1 MEQEIKEKIDR
12 EIGVFQRFLKPK
24 KNKYQTKE
32 QVKTFF
38 KRYFS
43 TFENYYYCLRNN
55 KIITK
60 FFNSNFLNP
69 LRIVLYFPYNEI
81 IISTTLEEANKINV
95 ISPFYNSDYQEKPIK
110 FKYYDEE
117 IKSVLNGPDLIIS
130 KLPIESVCYS
140 NGEKEILLIE
150 FLKEAK

>member
-69 LRIVLYFPYNEI
+69 LIGFFGIHMSIILIFSMLYMLSDINYYKFVD
-81 IISTTLEEANKINV
+81 KI
-95 ISPFYNSDYQEKPIK
+95 PFLIL
-110 FKYYDEE
+110 
-117 IKSVLNGPDLIIS
+117 KSKKHV
-130 KLPIESVCYS
+130 
-140 NGEKEILLIE
+140 
-150 FLKEAK
+150 